1 MLAKRDVFLLSLPGM
16 TDPCGRHQAL
26 ERRLLRRTD
35 SPFSSSAMAL
45 IRPRLT
51 DFYGISVA
59 QADVDF
65 AIPFLDED
73 VPLYVD
79 PFLLWRSPSQQDNAL
94 HTALV
99 NSFNHQNWLLQR
111 GREQEAIRN
120 LIVASECDEVG
131 LGVSP
136 NRKGKRIGNG
146 TARDILELF
155 RRIPQYGQHGFV
167 HFEEIQL
174 YVDGISRDRV
184 SDITCNFL
192 KSFLIDYTI
201 EQCLKL
207 GIPLARVLVATLYN
221 YKEQRFDRDIE
232 LELPINPENGMP
244 LLLVPKRWLRFV
256 PWISFDDYFATAC
269 PKDDVVNKQGSDER
283 VQVLLYNRANYGMI
297 ADYVEGKERTA
308 EDCHND
314 PLFKQ
319 IPVVS
324 ARRRLAE
331 IKKIPTGAED
341 KADKKYEDAVSQLMA
356 SLLYP
361 HLDFASTQSRS
372 DGGATI
378 RDLVFYNNR
387 SVDFLEEILHD
398 YHSRQLVM
406 ELKNVRAI
414 EREHINQLNR
424 YLVNEFGAFG
434 VFVTRHP
441 LSKAMLTNTVEL
453 WSGQRRCIISLT
465 DADLELMVEV
475 FESHQRQPIEVL
487 KRAYVDFRRKCPS

>member
-1 MLAKRDVFLLSLPGM
+1 
-16 TDPCGRHQAL
+16 
-26 ERRLLRRTD
+26 
-35 SPFSSSAMAL
+35 MAL

-59 QADVDF
+59 QAEIDF

-79 PFLLWRSPSQQDNAL
+79 PFLLWHSPSQQDNAL
-94 HTALV
+94 HTSLI
-99 NSFNHQNWLLQR
+99 NSFNHQNWLLQK
-111 GREQEAIRN
+111 GREDEAILN
-120 LIVASECDEVG
+120 LITASECDEVG

-136 NRKGKRIGNG
+136 NRKGKRFGDG
-146 TARDILELF
+146 TARQILDLF
-155 RRIPQYGQHGFV
+155 RRIPQYKSFGFR

-184 SDITCNFL
+184 SDIACTFL
-192 KSFLIDYTI
+192 KSFLIDFTI

-207 GIPLARVLVATLYN
+207 HIPLAKVKLTSLHN
-221 YKEQRFDRDIE
+221 YKEQRFDRDVIV
-232 LELPINPENGMP
+232 ELPVNPETGAP

-269 PKDDVVNKQGSDER
+269 PKDDVVNRQGSDER
-283 VQVLLYNRANYGMI
+283 VQVLLFNRENYGMVSE
-297 ADYVEGKERTA
+297 YVEVKERTA
-308 EDCHND
+308 ADCHND

-319 IPVVS
+319 IPVIS
-324 ARRRLAE
+324 ARRKLAQ
-331 IKKIPTGAED
+331 IKKLPTGTQE
-341 KADKKYEDAVSQLMA
+341 KADKEYEDAIAQLMA

-361 HLDFASTQSRS
+361 HLDFAATQSRS
-372 DGGATI
+372 IGGATI
-378 RDLVFYNNR
+378 RDVVFYNNR
-387 SVDFLEEILHD
+387 SVDFLQEILED

-414 EREHINQLNR
+414 ERDHINQLNR

-434 VFVTRHP
+434 ILVTRNP
-441 LSKAMLTNTVEL
+441 LSKAMLRNTIEL

-465 DADLELMVEV
+465 DADVELMVDV
-475 FESHQRQPIEVL
+475 FESKQRQAIDVL
-487 KRAYVDFRRKCPS
+487 KRAYVDFRRACPS